1 MQVCYA
7 AALTWVQ
14 DSDKAR
20 TRTIEDGKGPS
31 LVGGVEHRGFE
42 PLTYCLQSNRATNC
56 ANAPM
61 DPDILCQD
69 DADAKWGWW
78 IARRGDDPAGG
89 LR

>member
-1 MQVCYA
+1 
-7 AALTWVQ
+7 
-14 DSDKAR
+14 
-20 TRTIEDGKGPS
+20 
-31 LVGGVEHRGFE
+31 
-42 PLTYCLQSNRATNC
+42 
-56 ANAPM
+56 M